1 MAEAVGLWPR
11 GCMTSSEVDSFLIVI
26 SFGNS
31 ISELKNSSFCCISE
45 DSSSASVA
53 SMGDLKAE
61 VPLSTNSD
69 FSGVF

>member
-1 MAEAVGLWPR
+1 MA
-11 GCMTSSEVDSFLIVI
+11 SSIEDVI
-26 SFGNS
+26 SFGS

-45 DSSSASVA
+45 GSSSASVA

-69 FSGVF
+69 FSGVFRSMGGGGVGGQN